1 MHMTRARAAIKAP
14 GQMGLLRTLTKA
26 NGRKLLSFVLAALA
40 MQALVPAGVMLSPAP
55 AHGAQITLCPQTHPL
70 ARAAAEKAADHSAA
84 MAAMHAAM
92 GHGPMGG
99 AGMGDAGMDH
109 AYMGHAAMD
118 AGMVDHA
125 AMGHAPASPEDDAP
139 AASAGSPA
147 QSCPF
152 AGAGALA
159 GLLPEDRPAL
169 TALRA
174 EPPAPLLPLQPLRLA
189 EPPRLRPPLRAPPAL
204 I

>member
-14 GQMGLLRTLTKA
+14 AQMGPLRTLTKA
-26 NGRKLLSFVLAALA
+26 NGRKLLGFVLAALA

-92 GHGPMGG
+92 GHGPM
-99 AGMGDAGMDH
+99 ADAAMDH
-109 AYMGHAAMD
+109 ASMGHT
-118 AGMVDHA
+118 
-125 AMGHAPASPEDDAP
+125 PASSGDDTP
-139 AASAGSPA
+139 AVSAGSPA

-169 TALRA
+169 AAPRA
-174 EPPAPLLPLQPLRLA
+174 EPLAPPLPLQPLRLA